1 MKAKLVKES
10 LFESDHQENEGAHY
24 KGQLEEIVQ
33 MAKELYSNLPEG
45 DVPAWVGDKIVVAKE
60 YMYAVKS
67 WLHGEEEEQE
77 GIEEGPNREMDDE
90 EEHEYMDEPMM
101 AGEYDE
107 YPSEMLDRFPNEFE
121 GMYDEPEIEFEDD
134 KEEYTPLPRIQSF
147 SKISNKLRY

>member
-1 MKAKLVKES
+1 MKTKLVKES

-45 DVPAWVGDKIVVAKE
+45 DVPAWVGDKIVVSKE
-60 YMYAVKS
+60 YLYAVKS

-90 EEHEYMDEPMM
+90 EEHEEMEDDM
-101 AGEYDE
+101 
-107 YPSEMLDRFPNEFE
+107 MLDELPVEVEDMVGQPVVDAEEDYVSHPRF
-121 GMYDEPEIEFEDD
+121 
-134 KEEYTPLPRIQSF
+134 QSF
-147 SKISNKLRY
+147 SKIR